1 MLLSKIGKARCS
13 RLVGTLQHLSSILN
27 MGSIVCTTVGKILYT
42 AVAMVLVHTISD
54 GSSHSMHCTWG
65 ACCTER
71 CQHLHGTSAPAGK
84 TSVCITCGLRRTC
97 AQHWRHGSMGP
108 AQASRAV
115 LLFSL
120 CWGLQL
126 RLDTTY
132 LASSQPTKAC
142 QDHQGSLPAR
152 RRGGGLRNLR
162 PLRMQQV
169 AAVALSPAHQHPAQH
184 TQAMAPTTTGDT
196 PSSTACTVPLYLSG
210 LDRSWHIHGSQPR
223 HLNTAPRVAPACRT
237 AQHSA
242 THCTTYTCI

>member
-1 MLLSKIGKARCS
+1 MFTACWYTPAPKQHTEHGQHSVHYSWQNTVHCS
-13 RLVGTLQHLSSILN
+13 CHGTSTHYLRWQQPLNALHL
-27 MGSIVCTTVGKILYT
+27 
-42 AVAMVLVHTISD
+42 
-54 GSSHSMHCTWG
+54 G

-97 AQHWRHGSMGP
+97 AQHYWRHGSMGP

-210 LDRSWHIHGSQPR
+210 LDRSWHIHGNQPR